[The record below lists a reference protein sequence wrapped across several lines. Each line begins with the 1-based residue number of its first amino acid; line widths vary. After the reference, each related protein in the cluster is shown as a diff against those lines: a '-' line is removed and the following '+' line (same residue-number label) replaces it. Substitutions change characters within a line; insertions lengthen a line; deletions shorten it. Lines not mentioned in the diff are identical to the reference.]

1 MTNRVKLRLS
11 AALVAAAVPMVAA
24 VPALAAKQLHGVF
37 HIGSGSYIRMGTPK
51 GGFFPNP

>member
-24 VPALAAKQLHGVF
+24 VPALAVAVATNYQPRSTHSWRWGL
-37 HIGSGSYIRMGTPK
+37 S
-51 GGFFPNP
+51 FPTVVAVP